1 MACGMNYR
9 RCPNLTVLMDI
20 NIAVVLIPLQKHVG
34 LVSYNKNDDNYYTF
48 REKYVIDVSIYALNC
63 QVSTISQFYPSFFT
77 VLGRCLNT
85 KTNPKM
91 LNSVLI
97 IINEYN
103 LSESTYLPEYSCSIT
118 MPSEFILFVSE
129 TIPFGAT
136 VFIDR
141 GQVKIQKFIE
151 VCETFSELSLC
162 TDIQRFTSVT
172 SDIQAIYCEDTTYL
186 LDTASSP
193 AIQTFPRDEYGL
205 TIFCSKSSFYSY
217 FKSGTIF
224 YYSTTNGFFVHAGFV
239 FNRHD
244 VVWGACVNN
253 AFVVMLTAKG
263 IVFLLTVEKNTVN
276 FIGQS
281 QTIPRIFGTTVLMNN
296 LTHAIVYDLYT
307 SRQLDVIK
315 KEFVM
320 GYVVRNDDHCMSFS
334 KPERIVTFGDVWI
347 DITSGWLMILLMVP
361 LMLGM

>member
-9 RCPNLTVLMDI
+9 RCPNLTVLMDG
-20 NIAVVLIPLQKHVG
+20 NIAVVLIPLQKHIG
-34 LVSYNKNDDNYYTF
+34 LVSYNKNDDNSFIF
-48 REKYVIDVSIYALNC
+48 REKYVFDVSFYAVNC
-63 QVSTISQFYPSFFT
+63 QISTIQIYPT
-77 VLGRCLNT
+77 YRTLLGMCLNK

-91 LNSVLI
+91 LNSLYIV
-97 IINEYN
+97 INEFN
-103 LSESTYLPEYSCSIT
+103 LSESKYYPEHSCSIT

-136 VFIDR
+136 IFIDR
-141 GQVKIQKFIE
+141 GQVKIQKFID
-151 VCETFSELSLC
+151 VCKTFSELSLC
-162 TDIQRFTSVT
+162 TDIQRFTGVT

-193 AIQTFPRDEYGL
+193 AIQTFPRDKYGL
-205 TIFCSKSSFYSY
+205 PFLCSKSSFYSY
-217 FKSGTIF
+217 FQNGTIF
-224 YYSTTNGFFVHAGFV
+224 YHSITNGFFVQAGVLFK
-239 FNRHD
+239 RHN

-263 IVFLLTVEKNTVN
+263 MVFLLTVEKSKVN

-320 GYVVRNDDHCMSFS
+320 GYVVRNDDHCKSFS

-347 DITSGWLMILLMVP
+347 DIMSGWLMVMIMVP
-361 LMLGM
+361 WMLGM